1 MSRRN
6 VSFLNDVMKEQAK
19 LKMSATSR
27 RCLVKLPVSTLYP
40 IANNKCPCRCQRRKC
55 ILSYNKTFICL
66 TRVWSRELSRSTFR
80 LISTGNNNLIENY
93 FPNVM
98 ISFFGLYNLLDVS
111 DTLSYSEHIF
121 GYFIRISSSHLVK
134 IVTKNLWI
142 YLDWWKIIKIL
153 INQ

>member
-6 VSFLNDVMKEQAK
+6 VSFLNDVMKEQTK

-80 LISTGNNNLIENY
+80 LISTGNNNLIENH
-93 FPNVM
+93 FPNDK
-98 ISFFGLYNLLDVS
+98 ISFFSLYNLLNFS
-111 DTLSYSEHIF
+111 DTPSY
-121 GYFIRISSSHLVK
+121 SHLVK
-134 IVTKNLWI
+134 IVTKNLRI
-142 YLDWWKIIKIL
+142 YLDWWEIIKIL